1 MKRNASALLIAITVL
16 LGAFGTTPAMAQSCV
31 PSATRL
37 CLQNNRFSVTINWQT
52 TTSSGA
58 GQVVSFSTV
67 DSGLFW
73 FFSSTNWEM
82 MIKVLNGCGVNNRY
96 WVFTGVTTN
105 VGWTMRVTD
114 TLTNVTKIYSS
125 PNGTASCPVLDT
137 NAFATC
143 P

>member
-1 MKRNASALLIAITVL
+1 MLSALLPATNSFEAV
-16 LGAFGTTPAMAQSCV
+16 FGNGSTP
-31 PSATRL
+31 
-37 CLQNNRFSVTINWQT
+37 
-52 TTSSGA
+52 
-58 GQVVSFSTV
+58 
-67 DSGLFW
+67 FW

-125 PNGTASCPVLDT
+125 PNGTASCPILDT

>member
-1 MKRNASALLIAITVL
+1 
-16 LGAFGTTPAMAQSCV
+16 
-31 PSATRL
+31 L

-52 TTSSGA
+52 TTGSGG
-58 GQVVSFSTV
+58 GQVASCSTT

-73 FFSSTNWEM
+73 FFNATNWEM
-82 MIKVLNGCGVNNRY
+82 MVKVLNGCGVNNRY